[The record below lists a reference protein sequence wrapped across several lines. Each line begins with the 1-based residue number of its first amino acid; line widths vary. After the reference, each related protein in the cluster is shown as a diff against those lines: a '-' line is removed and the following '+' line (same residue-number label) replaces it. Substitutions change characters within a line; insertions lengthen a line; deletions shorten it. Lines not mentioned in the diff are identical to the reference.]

1 MPKCGFCKIKFV
13 AKYFNQKFCLEKDE
27 CIIAHKEYAVKLKE
41 KKDKAQ
47 TKKLKETLLTHSDY
61 LKMAQTVVNA
71 YVRLRDINKGCI
83 TCGTD
88 LRGRKFDAGHFF
100 SVGAYPNIR
109 FNLDNIHG
117 QCVPCN
123 QHKHG
128 NNAEYFIKLPKRIG
142 LDRFNELLEIR
153 HKPIKYSVEEL
164 KELITE
170 YKLKIKNYDT
180 NK

>member
-1 MPKCGFCKIKFV
+1 MRKCKSCGNDFEPLNQYNSTIKSN
-13 AKYFNQKFCLEKDE
+13 KCIDCLIKQGN
-27 CIIAHKEYAVKLKE
+27 KLKE
-41 KKDKAQ
+41 KKDKAE
-47 TKKLKETLLTHSDY
+47 TKKLKESLLTHSDY
-61 LKMAQTVVNA
+61 LKMAQTVVNSFI
-71 YVRLRDINKGCI
+71 RLRDEKKGCI

-100 SVGAYPNIR
+100 STGAYPNIR

-128 NNAEYFIKLPKRIG
+128 NHTEYFIRLPKRIG
-142 LDRFNELLEIR
+142 LDRFNKLLEIR
-153 HKPIKYSVEEL
+153 HQQTKYSIEEL
-164 KELITE
+164 KELIKE
-170 YKLKIKNYDT
+170 FKLKIKNYDN

>member
-1 MPKCGFCKIKFV
+1 MKPKVCKVCKEKFTPIRPL
-13 AKYFNQKFCLEKDE
+13 Q
-27 CIIAHKEYAVKLKE
+27 AVCSPICAYEHALQLKI
-41 KKDKAQ
+41 KKDKAE

-61 LKMAQTVVNA
+61 LKMTQTVVNA

-142 LDRFNELLEIR
+142 LDRFNVLLEIR
-153 HKPIKYSVEEL
+153 HKAIKYSVEEL
-164 KELITE
+164 KELIKE

>member
-1 MPKCGFCKIKFV
+1 
-13 AKYFNQKFCLEKDE
+13 
-27 CIIAHKEYAVKLKE
+27 
-41 KKDKAQ
+41 
-47 TKKLKETLLTHSDY
+47 
-61 LKMAQTVVNA
+61 MAQTVVNSFI
-71 YVRLRDINKGCI
+71 RLRDEKKGCI

-100 SVGAYPNIR
+100 STGAYPNIR

-128 NNAEYFIKLPKRIG
+128 NHTEYFIRLPKRIG
-142 LDRFNELLEIR
+142 LDRFNKLLEIR
-153 HKPIKYSVEEL
+153 HQQTKYSIEEL
-164 KELITE
+164 KELIKE
-170 YKLKIKNYDT
+170 YKLKIKNYDN